1 MQSCSLL
8 FLQAIP
14 IPLIASVCL
23 SVCFICLS
31 VCLTLSSSLPHTLLC
46 CLYECVCLPLYIY
59 VEKLLTPP
67 SLSVCVCVYTLPP
80 PSPRAC
86 PPGEPLPLEARQKRA
101 GTHKALPRGPAG
113 LYTAT
118 PPPGPARD
126 PDKRAPRLRKKNSK
140 NRARK
145 INDVLVSKDGIMP
158 ALRG

>member
-1 MQSCSLL
+1 MFSPISASNCHSFNSICVSVSLFHL
-8 FLQAIP
+8 SV
-14 IPLIASVCL
+14 SVCH
-23 SVCFICLS
+23 SVPLF
-31 VCLTLSSSLPHTLLC
+31 LPHTLLC
-46 CLYECVCLPLYIY
+46 CLYECVCLRLYIY
-59 VEKLLTPP
+59 VEKLPAPP
-67 SLSVCVCVYTLPP
+67 SLSVCVCVYSLPP

-101 GTHKALPRGPAG
+101 GAHKALPRGPAG